1 MTVKPFRDLRE
12 AVQKNETNPKHDPT
26 VPHVAGD
33 DKSTENQSDIMK
45 THEKALKH
53 VRQFMKHPVA
63 GDHQFNGSREAV
75 GVKEDVDENLD
86 ESPFSGK
93 SKVIDKMDFPTKG
106 VKDMSKDKNKKKKK
120 SKNEDAIIDTLLR
133 IVETQE
139 TEEIIFDDG
148 YTVEVDP
155 ETAIAVTQVYESL
168 NTNNQE
174 KNDSTYNHQE
184 LLIGKKI
191 FLEFSLQAG
200 GSSCFFS
207 IITL

>member
-174 KNDSTYNHQE
+174 KFSDN
-184 LLIGKKI
+184 LIQSEVAFQKMV
-191 FLEFSLQAG
+191 EFSLEQQAG
-200 GSSCFFS
+200 
-207 IITL
+207 